1 MKRMNNKTYRIVL
14 FTIATMIL
22 GACSLNTEPTGVY
35 TEDTFWYGAENAR
48 TGLNACYLTLRDGS
62 FTGGIAMAMEE
73 SVTPNAY
80 NYDDRSGW
88 NSIALGQH
96 TVETAIF
103 NNRWSSAYDGISRC
117 NLLLAKID
125 GNKELK
131 NNEVEQMKAQAR
143 FLRALYYSTLITYYY
158 EVPLITDAPSMSQTT
173 LPRTDRHT
181 ILQFLL
187 NELDAIDD
195 IIPLNPAEKGR
206 VTKGAVLAL
215 KARLLLFEASALCNP
230 TNDPVKWCAAADAAF
245 AVMDLKKYDLYPD
258 YRRLFLEEAENGV
271 ESIFDVQCIKTPNGL
286 GHSLDVVMR
295 QWNNA
300 APLKGLIDAYWTIDG
315 TERINPT
322 YGSWSGDV
330 WTSNTATYN
339 NLDPRFAK
347 TIVYPGSTFMGE
359 TVKDDQSNSAFRLT
373 MTGYTFKK
381 YTVYDAERPAD
392 AAISENCSPVNL
404 MILRYADI
412 LLMYAE
418 AKNELGELTAEVW
431 DKTVKRIRQ
440 RAGFSAAAALDY
452 PGSDY
457 ATLTKHLRYERR
469 IEFAGE
475 GMYYNDLRR
484 WKTAG
489 TEMDNLDIHDMK
501 GQRITTRLFNA
512 ERDYWWPVPAMQLI
526 LNPALYPNNEGWN

>member
-1 MKRMNNKTYRIVL
+1 MKKNLCRIAL
-14 FTIATMIL
+14 LATASAIL
-22 GACSLNTEPTGVY
+22 GACSLDTEPTGAY

-62 FTGGIAMAMEE
+62 FTGGFSMAMEE
-73 SVTPNAY
+73 SATPNAY
-80 NYDDRSGW
+80 NYDNRSGW

-96 TVETAIF
+96 TTETAIF
-103 NNRWSSAYDGISRC
+103 NNRWSSAYNGISCC

-131 NNEVEQMKAQAR
+131 DTEIEQMKAQAR
-143 FLRALYYSTLITYYY
+143 FLRAFYYSVLITCYR
-158 EVPLITDAPSMSQTT
+158 EVPLITEAPSMSQTT
-173 LPRTDRHT
+173 LPRTGRST

-187 NELDAIDD
+187 SELDATAD
-195 IIPLNPAEKGR
+195 ILPLNPAEKGR
-206 VTKGAVLAL
+206 PAQGAALAL

-230 TNDPVKWCAAADAAF
+230 TNDPAKWRAAANAAF
-245 AVMDLKKYDLYPD
+245 TVMDLKKYDLYAGD
-258 YRRLFLEEAENGV
+258 YRKLFLEEAENGV
-271 ESIFDVQCIKTPNGL
+271 ESIFDVQCIKAPTGL
-286 GHSLDVVMR
+286 GHSMDVVMR

-300 APLKGLIDAYWTIDG
+300 APLKGLIDAYWTKDG
-315 TERINPT
+315 AERTNPT

-330 WTSNTATYN
+330 WTSNTAAYS

-347 TIVYPGSTFMGE
+347 TIVYPGATFMGE

-381 YTVYDAERPAD
+381 YTLYDAEKPSDAD
-392 AAISENCSPVNL
+392 RQLGENSSPVNL

-418 AKNELGELTAEVW
+418 AKNELGELTSDVW
-431 DKTVKRIRQ
+431 NNTIKRIRQ
-440 RAGFSAAAALDY
+440 RAGFTAAAALDY
-452 PGSDY
+452 PGNNY
-457 ATLTKHLRYERR
+457 ATLTKHIRYERR

-484 WKTAG
+484 WKTAE
-489 TEMDNLDIHDMK
+489 TEMNNLDIRDMK
-501 GQRITTRLFNA
+501 GQRITTRFFNA
-512 ERDYWWPVPAMQLI
+512 DRDYWWPVPAAQLI
-526 LNPALYPNNEGWN
+526 LNPALYPNNEGW